1 MSEVQRTIIT
11 RIQNKYD
18 TSSEWLLNN
27 PVLLIGEIGFESD
40 TGKFKLGDGIT
51 NWENLPYAAVKADEI
66 ELLDSKIKLDEDLYT
81 NYNIGRIKNASESN
95 PVKIGEKG
103 YTIKELFNN
112 IFRAKAEMPT
122 ITYPSLSLSLT
133 SNSTDIEY
141 GKEVTFY
148 ATITASK
155 GRFNSSYYSG
165 GYTTTTGVTWNNLN
179 LVSTNN
185 TFSDIVSDINSG
197 TKFEIVP
204 TSKYY
209 AVSGGGT
216 IKAKATAPAG
226 YASDGTTAKNNLGQD
241 TEVKIDTDTSLKES
255 GEVEISVSAG
265 YIPYTYVLAE
275 NLPTDLPTVNRNKAK
290 PSSITVSGGNANTYL
305 YIFVPSSKADIST
318 IKSGGFG
325 VPFTKVES
333 NKSYVVNNDK
343 STTYKVFKTDST
355 VVANTFNIE

>member
-66 ELLDSKIKLDEDLYT
+66 ELLDSKIKLEEDLYT

-165 GYTTTTGVTWNNLN
+165 GYTTATGVTWNNLN
-179 LVSTNN
+179 LVSTNS

-216 IKAKATAPAG
+216 IKAKATAPDG
-226 YASDGTTAKNNLGQD
+226 YISDGTTAKNNRKLGF
-241 TEVKIDTDTSLKES
+241 KILKLKL
-255 GEVEISVSAG
+255 IL
-265 YIPYTYVLAE
+265 IHL
-275 NLPTDLPTVNRNKAK
+275 
-290 PSSITVSGGNANTYL
+290 
-305 YIFVPSSKADIST
+305 
-318 IKSGGFG
+318 
-325 VPFTKVES
+325 
-333 NKSYVVNNDK
+333 
-343 STTYKVFKTDST
+343 
-355 VVANTFNIE
+355 